1 MKQHLICLDLD
12 GTLLNDAKEI
22 PPYTSKVL
30 KTLQAKGHA
39 IMISTGRP
47 FRASQRYYHEL
58 EMDTPIVNFNGAYVH
73 HPKDPQFPMQHAR
86 LDEGIASSII
96 ETLKEMEVQNIIA
109 EVKDCVYLDRYDE
122 NLFEGF
128 SMGDA
133 HIEVGD

>member
-22 PPYTSKVL
+22 TPYTFKVL

-73 HPKDPQFPMQHAR
+73 HPKDPQFPVQHAR

-96 ETLKEMEVQNIIA
+96 
-109 EVKDCVYLDRYDE
+109 
-122 NLFEGF
+122 
-128 SMGDA
+128 
-133 HIEVGD
+133 